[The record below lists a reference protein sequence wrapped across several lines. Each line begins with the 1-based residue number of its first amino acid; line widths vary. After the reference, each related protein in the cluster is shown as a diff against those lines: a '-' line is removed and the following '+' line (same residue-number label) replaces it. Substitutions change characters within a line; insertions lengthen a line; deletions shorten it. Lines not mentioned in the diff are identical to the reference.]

1 MSKYL
6 YEAAVLQ
13 LRGRALEAYAAL
25 ELLFKNPTAMPDH
38 SAWSEEIIKHTKI
51 LAENENT
58 MRTLQQHFGKHFA
71 QQQQPAPSPAPAP
84 PATPAP
90 PPREEPLTITPER
103 SPTLKKE
110 MARQKRLE
118 TIKARQQAMAQKEL
132 YPDVAEESGL
142 QEKVPKNKRSRKVTQ
157 KAEEKPTDVE

>member
-38 SAWSEEIIKHTKI
+38 SAWAEEIIKHTKI

-58 MRTLQQHFGKHFA
+58 MLTLQQHFGKYFA
-71 QQQQPAPSPAPAP
+71 PQQPVAPPQPAEPAAPAK
-84 PATPAP
+84 PA
-90 PPREEPLTITPER
+90 EEPRLITPEM
-103 SPTLKKE
+103 SPTLRQHLK
-110 MARQKRLE
+110 RQKVIEAAKDR
-118 TIKARQQAMAQKEL
+118 RAQTAKKEL
-132 YPDVAEESGL
+132 YPKTNEESGL
-142 QEKVPKNKRSRKVTQ
+142 KEPGPKKKRPRKASQ
-157 KAEEKPTDVE
+157 KGEEKPTDVE